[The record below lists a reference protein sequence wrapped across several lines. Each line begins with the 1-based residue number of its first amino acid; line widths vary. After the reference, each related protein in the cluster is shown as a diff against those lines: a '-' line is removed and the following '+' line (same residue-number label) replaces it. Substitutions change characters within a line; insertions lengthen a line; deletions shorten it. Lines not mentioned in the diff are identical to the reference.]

1 MKRSEQTRM
10 AMEAPGVLTSIPRSG
25 SAMKAAKTFDCVE
38 PKWRFRSFCCAR
50 SPSRV
55 KTKPEKRRAKRLA
68 RVFRS
73 GDFIRAK
80 KAIRQKATE
89 HNPAA

>member
-1 MKRSEQTRM
+1 
-10 AMEAPGVLTSIPRSG
+10 
-25 SAMKAAKTFDCVE
+25 MKAAKTFDCVE
-38 PKWRFRSFCCAR
+38 MKAEIQELLLREVAEPGEDEARKW
-50 SPSRV
+50 
-55 KTKPEKRRAKRLA
+55 RAKRLA
-68 RVFRS
+68 RDPIL